1 MALATSADVCTVNTT
16 RTLSVVD
23 LLREP
28 GLLLPIVAA
37 FLPTSIVVMTKT
49 HILPNSSYND
59 IGTVCSSLPITIHC
73 LMICIDKMF
82 LTCNALFKS

>member
-1 MALATSADVCTVNTT
+1 
-16 RTLSVVD
+16 VVD

-37 FLPTSIVVMTKT
+37 FLPTSIVVMMTKT
-49 HILPNSSYND
+49 HILPNTSYND
-59 IGTVCSSLPITIHC
+59 IGTICSSLPITINC
-73 LMICIDKMF
+73 LMISIDKMF